1 MINFTLQN
9 SNIHNII
16 QVFCVFLHIT
26 EETVTC
32 PFIFILIWS
41 IRGLT
46 WQNLK
51 YFVNFSSSDNE
62 SSKGSQ
68 EIPRQL
74 WGSIMPRSRHNR
86 PVFTNTCAC
95 NTYKGT
101 VQFLQFKDWNKSCMN
116 GHMQI
121 FPRKSIYTSSFNSLT
136 VPLKGLKRNCK

>member
-9 SNIHNII
+9 SNIHNIM

-101 VQFLQFKDWNKSCMN
+101 VQCLQFKDWNKSCMN

-121 FPRKSIYTSSFNSLT
+121 FPRKSIYLQFQLLDSPF
-136 VPLKGLKRNCK
+136 KGTEA